1 MKVPELRCY
10 LHCISACLYLDTA
23 LVTIATKHLSLLVT
37 IEQPTIQPNMSQ
49 EYLTRLL
56 STPENH
62 VQGECVIC
70 LEPYNTLNTTTGIIE
85 AEVRLSCGHTVGSA
99 CIVTWLRDNNSCPL
113 CRETF
118 FPRQPRPYLEHGVMD
133 IGGRSTGRI
142 NATGSLTREPNVIR
156 SANVTASSELEPPAD
171 SRTRIFDAGRQRRV
185 RLPTGPEVP
194 RSSPSGD
201 SSLGRSSAFRDPT
214 GSEVLIGSD
223 ARNTNAGRSITVRV
237 PTGSVGVST
246 GSEVLTDSSARDM
259 HRFSVDYDRIFPS
272 TARPLQEVNTGM
284 SRTDNSLRTDH
295 SRTAPVMSTTS
306 HSRNSGFDRLR
317 TVGLPTEPAMP
328 ADRVARNLGAS
339 LETLA
344 SYRVNPSALLSMW
357 LHQQQL

>member
-1 MKVPELRCY
+1 MKVPELRYY
-10 LHCISACLYLDTA
+10 LYCVSACLYLDTA

-37 IEQPTIQPNMSQ
+37 IEQPTIHPNMSQ
-49 EYLTRLL
+49 EYLNRLL
-56 STPENH
+56 STPENR

-113 CRETF
+113 CRESF

-133 IGGRSTGRI
+133 MGGRSTGRI

-156 SANVTASSELEPPAD
+156 SATVLASSELEPPAD

-185 RLPTGPEVP
+185 RVPTGPGVP
-194 RSSPSGD
+194 RSSPSGY
-201 SSLGRSSAFRDPT
+201 SGLGRSSAFRDTT
-214 GSEVLIGSD
+214 GSEVLTGSD
-223 ARNTNAGRSITVRV
+223 ARNSNAGRSITVRV
-237 PTGSVGVST
+237 PTGS
-246 GSEVLTDSSARDM
+246 EALTDSTVRDM
-259 HRFSVDYDRIFPS
+259 DRFSVDYDGNFPS
-272 TARPLQEVNTGM
+272 TARRLRELNTGM
-284 SRTDNSLRTDH
+284 SRTDNSLRTDN

-306 HSRNSGFDRLR
+306 HSRNSGFDRYQS
-317 TVGLPTEPAMP
+317 
-328 ADRVARNLGAS
+328 S
-339 LETLA
+339 L
-344 SYRVNPSALLSMW
+344 YSMW

>member
-10 LHCISACLYLDTA
+10 LHCVSACLYLDTA

-37 IEQPTIQPNMSQ
+37 IEQPIIHPNMSQ

-56 STPENH
+56 STPENR

-99 CIVTWLRDNNSCPL
+99 CIVTWLRDNNSRPL

-156 SANVTASSELEPPAD
+156 SATVPASSELEPPAD

-185 RLPTGPEVP
+185 RLPTGPGVP

-201 SSLGRSSAFRDPT
+201 SGLGRSSAFRDPT

-237 PTGSVGVST
+237 PT

-306 HSRNSGFDRLR
+306 HSRNSGFDKLR

-339 LETLA
+339 REILALYGVSPSAIEWLET
-344 SYRVNPSALLSMW
+344 SALR
-357 LHQQQL
+357 